1 MNAAYDAVIIG
12 GGISGM
18 MAAITLAGRGKRVAV
33 VSKGDPVCCFSTGC
47 VDVLADGENPLKG
60 IRSLPEHH
68 PYHLVGETGIAEALE
83 LFRGIMSE
91 EGLPYVGDVHA
102 NRKVLTSL
110 GRSKV
115 TCLVPETMEFGGV
128 DPHESFHIL
137 SFHKMKDFY
146 PQYITPRYEKAA
158 YSTFDAGVTTT
169 AGIAESFEDGGFLD
183 TFLAWVRGRAM
194 QEERIAVPAVLGR
207 GSCGAVYNRIGA
219 ECGRTVFEI
228 PTLPPSMPGLRLFGG
243 LKNALLR
250 RKGDVYWGGGIYSV
264 EKLNDQI
271 EAVTLTGPGRNTRVE
286 GKAFILATGSFVSGG
301 LQASRDAV
309 METVFNL
316 PAYLPGTRDA
326 WFQDDFFAAGHEI
339 EKAGIRVDASF
350 RPLGT
355 EMENLFVCGSVLA
368 FSEVMKYRC
377 GHGMAIAT
385 GVAAAKACMGA
396 QDGV

>member
-1 MNAAYDAVIIG
+1 MNATYDVVIIG

-18 MAAITLAGRGKRVAV
+18 MAAITLAGRGEKVAV

-60 IRSLPEHH
+60 ISSLPESH
-68 PYHLVGETGIAEALE
+68 PYHLVGEKDIVESLE

-91 EGLPYVGDVHA
+91 EGVPYVGDVHV
-102 NRKVLTSL
+102 NRRVLTSL

-115 TCLVPETMEFGGV
+115 TCLVPLTMEYSDV
-128 DPHESFHIL
+128 DPRESFHIL

-146 PQYITPRYEKAA
+146 PQYITSRYEKAA
-158 YSTFDAGVTTT
+158 YSTFNAGVTTT
-169 AGIAESFEDGGFLD
+169 AGIAECFEDGGFLD
-183 TFLAWVRGRAM
+183 TFAAWVRGLAI

-207 GSCGAVYNRIGA
+207 GSCGAVYHRIGA
-219 ECGRTVFEI
+219 ECGRAIFEI

-250 RKGDVYWGGGIYSV
+250 RKGDLYWGRDIYSV
-264 EKLNDQI
+264 EKLGHQI
-271 EAVTLTGPGRNTRVE
+271 EAVTLTGPGRSTRVE

-309 METVFNL
+309 LETVFNL
-316 PAYLPGTRDA
+316 PAYLPGARDV
-326 WFQDDFFAAGHEI
+326 WFQDDFFAVGHEI
-339 EKAGIRVDASF
+339 EKAGIQVDASF

-355 EMENLFVCGSVLA
+355 EIENLFVCGSILA

-396 QDGV
+396 YSGV